1 VDTVT
6 STLIFQEKMSRFY
19 SNSLHFIKLS
29 SRYLKEFF
37 KTWCVLRGCKN
48 IKQNTYENKASVS
61 SPEKGTRNSGS
72 ANPENWV
79 SVVF

>member
-6 STLIFQEKMSRFY
+6 STLIFQEKLSRFY
-19 SNSLHFIKLS
+19 SNSLNFIKLS
-29 SRYLKEFF
+29 SHYFKEFF
-37 KTWCVLRGCKN
+37 KTWCVLRGSKKL
-48 IKQNTYENKASVS
+48 KQITHENKVSVS

-72 ANPENWV
+72 ANPGNWG